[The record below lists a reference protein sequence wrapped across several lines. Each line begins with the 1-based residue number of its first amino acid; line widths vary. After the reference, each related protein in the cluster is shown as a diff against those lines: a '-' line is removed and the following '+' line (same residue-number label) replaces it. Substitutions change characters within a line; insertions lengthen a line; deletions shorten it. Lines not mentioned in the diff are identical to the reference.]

1 MTLADDLRRPP
12 SHKMV
17 TPAKVLTFDIER
29 RPGVYLEWGPRNGG
43 FMGRGK
49 QLIRSSTISFSAKWY
64 DQRGTIYHAIAPVD
78 SMFMQPEDVPGYRE
92 MLVALY
98 DLLNQADIVVGFNSA
113 RFDQAK
119 VLGEFARLG
128 LGEPSPFRTL
138 DIMRTTKRMG
148 WDYSSLAET
157 LSALGLGG
165 KLAHQGFQLWVDF
178 LRGDPKAHRTMEK
191 YNRQDVVQTERAMD
205 GLRPYIKDHPNL
217 NLWAGFDDD
226 GRAVEV
232 CCNCGHDKLRTV
244 PERDALTT
252 LTAYALVECR
262 KCHAQMRRNFIK
274 ARTTLRSVR

>member
-43 FMGRGK
+43 FMGRDK